1 MHDESIPSQ
10 NLVVKLIANSRA
22 THAEHRRQPPRETL
36 MTPPDSAR
44 SKQRTLVVPETAD
57 AALLDT
63 ELRSV
68 VDVEAI
74 ERTPLGE
81 RLTIVDFTRRVAL
94 ALAARDAGDT
104 AIFYVPDGDF
114 DRPAERISFTTLRDN
129 IARTA
134 SLLRAHGIGR
144 NDVIAILMPA
154 VPALYWSVLG
164 AMSAGIPFP
173 VNWMLEAGH
182 ALHLVKEAK
191 AKAVI
196 ALGPTPGFRIW
207 ESIQSFVGQLPSD
220 LPIWSVPG
228 PGGTVLAASDLSR
241 HIARQSSTAAAPDN
255 LTGDDITTDG
265 ITGDDIAAYI
275 HSGGTTGFPKIVKL
289 SHANLSYRHWAL
301 QLASK
306 AVLGE
311 VVLHDTPMF
320 HIGGLAG
327 RCLPPLASGASVL
340 IPSVMGARDKR
351 YIANYWKFVEKYR
364 VTRLSGVPTTLATL
378 AKSAPR
384 GEDLSSLKPY
394 FITGSTAMPV
404 AIREQFERI
413 SGVRVLNSYGLT
425 ENTASVAIDP
435 RDGIRKEGSSGIR
448 LPYTKTRAV
457 EMDDKRNT
465 VRQCAPGE
473 IGMLQIKG
481 PGVSPAY
488 VNPAHDDAARTKDGW
503 LITGDLGRIDSDGY
517 LFVTGRAK
525 DVIIRGGHNIDPSL
539 IEEALAKSP
548 AVLYAAAVGKP
559 DAYAGELPVAYV
571 QLVPGSQANASDL
584 IAFVAE
590 HIAERAAIPKEIFI
604 VDRIPLTDVGKP
616 IKAALR
622 REAAE
627 RTFRT
632 VLSEAIGL
640 SCGSGQFQVAVEPH
654 ATQGTLVT
662 IRVLDCHS
670 TERDILAGRIEEVMG
685 RYSFAYIIEWRGR
698 VAE

>member
-1 MHDESIPSQ
+1 
-10 NLVVKLIANSRA
+10 
-22 THAEHRRQPPRETL
+22 
-36 MTPPDSAR
+36 MTPSDAIR
-44 SKQRTLVVPETAD
+44 SLERTLVLPETAD
-57 AALLDT
+57 ADLLDKQ
-63 ELRSV
+63 LRSIA
-68 VDVEAI
+68 DVEAI
-74 ERTPLGE
+74 ERTPLQE
-81 RLTIVDFTRRVAL
+81 RLTVVDFTRRIAL
-94 ALAARDAGDT
+94 ALAAHHAGNT
-104 AIFYVPDGDF
+104 AIFYVPDGDI
-114 DRPAERISFTTLRDN
+114 DRPAERISFAALRDN

-144 NDVIAILMPA
+144 NDVVAILMPA
-154 VPALYWSVLG
+154 VPALYWSLLG

-182 ALHLVKEAK
+182 TLHLVKEAN

-207 ESIQSFVGQLPSD
+207 EAVQWFVGQLPSN

-228 PGGTVLAASDLSR
+228 PGGTVLAASDLSS
-241 HIARQSSTAAAPDN
+241 HIARQANTVAAPDN
-255 LTGDDITTDG
+255 LLRDSITTSGG

-275 HSGGTTGFPKIVKL
+275 HSGGTTGLPKIVKL

-306 AVLGE
+306 SVLGE

-340 IPSVMGARDKR
+340 IPSVMGARDKH

-378 AKSAPR
+378 AKSPPQ

-404 AIREQFERI
+404 AIRDQFERV

-435 RDGIRKEGSSGIR
+435 RDGIRKEGASGIR
-448 LPYTKTRAV
+448 LPYTKIRAV

-465 VRQCAPGE
+465 IRHCAPGE

-481 PGVSPAY
+481 PGVAPGY
-488 VNPAHDDAARTKDGW
+488 VNPAHDDAARTRDGW

-539 IEEALAKSP
+539 IEEALTKAP
-548 AVLYAAAVGKP
+548 GVLHAAAVGKP

-571 QLVPGSQANASDL
+571 QLVPGAQANASDL
-584 IAFVAE
+584 TAFVAVR
-590 HIAERAAIPKEIFI
+590 IAERAAIPKEIFI
-604 VDRIPLTDVGKP
+604 VDSMPLTDVGKP

-622 REAAE
+622 RDAAE

-632 VLSEAIGL
+632 VLSDATGL
-640 SCGSGQFQVAVEPH
+640 SCGSGQLQVAVEPH
-654 ATQGTLVT
+654 ARQGTLVT
-662 IRVLDCHS
+662 IRVMDSHP
-670 TERDILAGRIEEVMG
+670 TERDLLAGRIDEVMG
-685 RYSFAYIIEWRGR
+685 PYSFAYIIEWGGR

>member
-1 MHDESIPSQ
+1 
-10 NLVVKLIANSRA
+10 
-22 THAEHRRQPPRETL
+22 
-36 MTPPDSAR
+36 MTPSDAAR
-44 SKQRTLVVPETAD
+44 SMERTLVVPETAD
-57 AALLDT
+57 AALLDK

-68 VDVEAI
+68 VDVEGI
-74 ERTPLGE
+74 ERTPLEE
-81 RLTIVDFTRRVAL
+81 RLTVLDFTRRVAL
-94 ALAARDAGDT
+94 ALAARHAGDT
-104 AIFYVPDGDF
+104 AIFYVPDGDI
-114 DRPAERISFTTLRDN
+114 DRPAERISFAMLRDN
-129 IARTA
+129 IAHTA

-164 AMSAGIPFP
+164 AMSAGVPFP
-173 VNWMLEAGH
+173 VNWMLEGGH

-207 ESIQSFVGQLPSD
+207 ESIQSFVGHMPPD

-228 PGGTVLAASDLSR
+228 PGGTVLAASDLSS
-241 HIARQSSTAAAPDN
+241 HIARQARYATAPDN
-255 LTGDDITTDG
+255 LPRDDATADG

-275 HSGGTTGFPKIVKL
+275 HSGGTTGLPKIVKL

-306 AVLGE
+306 AVMGE
-311 VVLHDTPMF
+311 VVLHDAPMF
-320 HIGGLAG
+320 HVGGLAG
-327 RCLPPLASGASVL
+327 RCLPPLASGASIL

-378 AKSAPR
+378 AKSGPR

-404 AIREQFERI
+404 AIREQFERV

-435 RDGIRKEGSSGIR
+435 RDGIRKVGASGIR
-448 LPYTKTRAV
+448 LPYTKIRAAQ
-457 EMDDKRNT
+457 MDDKGNT
-465 VRQCAPGE
+465 VRQCSPGE

-548 AVLYAAAVGKP
+548 GVLHAAAVGKP
-559 DAYAGELPVAYV
+559 DAYAGEIPVAYV
-571 QLVPGSQANASDL
+571 QLVPGSQADASDL
-584 IAFVAE
+584 IAFVTE

-604 VDRIPLTDVGKP
+604 VEKIPLTDVGKP

-640 SCGSGQFQVAVEPH
+640 SCESGQFQVVVEAH
-654 ATQGTLVT
+654 STHGTLVT
-662 IRVLDCHS
+662 IRVMDSHPK
-670 TERDILAGRIEEVMG
+670 ERDILAGRIEELMG
-685 RYSFAYIIEWRGR
+685 RYSFAYIIEWRPG
-698 VAE
+698 VTE